1 MKKAET
7 LETCIASILICNGW
21 EMVTDFIPNETCI
34 AIDQTNK
41 KGCFSMC
48 GLHLQ
53 HLWFFPSQNFRENF
67 YNMYENIIEIFH
79 SEGLRYVIFGN
90 IGDDW
95 ETFKKNAS
103 FEEEYT
109 ISYTTVVMF

>member
-1 MKKAET
+1 
-7 LETCIASILICNGW
+7 
-21 EMVTDFIPNETCI
+21 
-34 AIDQTNK
+34 
-41 KGCFSMC
+41 
-48 GLHLQ
+48 
-53 HLWFFPSQNFRENF
+53 
-67 YNMYENIIEIFH
+67 MYENIIEIFH